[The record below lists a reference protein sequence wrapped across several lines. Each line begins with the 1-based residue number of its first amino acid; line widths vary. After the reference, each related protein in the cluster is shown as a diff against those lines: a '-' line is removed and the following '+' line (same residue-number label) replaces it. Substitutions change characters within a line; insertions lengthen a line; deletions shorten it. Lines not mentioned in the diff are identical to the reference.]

1 MFEIGLLLSIN
12 CESNH
17 FILDENTN
25 ILKLLIIDKKNVTKE
40 KSRETKRHTGNQPGD
55 VSKSIH

>member
-40 KSRETKRHTGNQPGD
+40 KSRESDIQAI
-55 VSKSIH
+55 SLEM